1 MNMTQVNIT
10 LSHEEVLQVLSGNR
24 DDAFKML
31 VERILNA
38 VMLAESEQQLG
49 ASMHE
54 RTEDRQD
61 YRNGIRERIL
71 NTRIGS
77 LVLEVPRHR
86 NQPFHTMVFE
96 NYQRSEASLIATMVQ
111 MVIAGVSTRK
121 VSKVVETLCGTSF
134 SKSTVSEL
142 CKKLDSEINA
152 FKTRPL
158 NMNDAPFLMVDAT
171 YFKARENHRIVSKA
185 FLVALAITSDGTREI
200 VGFDVFD
207 AEDNY
212 SWQTFFKDLK
222 SRGLEGVHMVI
233 SDAHKSILRA
243 ITKTY
248 PDAAWQ
254 RCQVHFIRN
263 ILEETPTR
271 FKEGLKTELRRMFS
285 ASTIDEARSLRDGII
300 NDYSPVADKAVAIL
314 DKGFEDAMTVMQLP
328 EWLRTKLRSSNWIER
343 LNREF
348 KRRSDVIQIFP
359 NAASILRL
367 MGAVA
372 IEYNDQMSMKQRVFA
387 EKTFN
392 RIKPE
397 VIPKLKDIASSQQA
411 LLDAA

>member
-1 MNMTQVNIT
+1 MAQVNIT

-134 SKSTVSEL
+134 SKSTVSAL
-142 CKKLDSEINA
+142 CKKLDAEIMA
-152 FKTRPL
+152 FKSRPL

-171 YFKARENHRIVSKA
+171 YFKAREDHKIVSKA
-185 FLVALAITSDGTREI
+185 FLVALAITSDGSREI

-222 SRGLEGVHMVI
+222 ARGLDGVHMVI

-254 RCQVHFIRN
+254 RCQVHFICN
-263 ILEETPTR
+263 ILDETPTR
-271 FKEGLKTELRRMFS
+271 FKEGLKSELRRMFN

-300 NDYSPVADKAVAIL
+300 SDYSPVAPKAVNVL
-314 DKGFEDAMTVMQLP
+314 DTGFEDAMTVMQLP
-328 EWLRTKLRSSNWIER
+328 EWMRTKLRSSNWIER

-359 NAASILRL
+359 NTASILRL

-372 IEYNDQMSMKQRVFA
+372 IEYNDQMSVKQRVFA
-387 EKTFN
+387 EKTFA
-392 RIKPE
+392 RIRVE
-397 VIPKLKDIASSQQA
+397 LIPKLKEIASVQQA

>member
-1 MNMTQVNIT
+1 MAQVNIT

-38 VMLAESEQQLG
+38 VMLVESEQQLG

-54 RTEDRQD
+54 RTADRQD
-61 YRNGIRERIL
+61 YRNGSRERIL

-134 SKSTVSEL
+134 SKSTVSTL
-142 CKKLDSEINA
+142 CKKLDAEIMA
-152 FKTRPL
+152 FKSRPL

-171 YFKARENHRIVSKA
+171 YFKAREEHRIVSKA
-185 FLVALAITSDGTREI
+185 FLVALAITADGSREI

-222 SRGLEGVHMVI
+222 ARGLNGVHLVI

-254 RCQVHFIRN
+254 RCQVHFVRN
-263 ILEETPTR
+263 ILNETPTR
-271 FKEGLKTELRRMFS
+271 FKEGLKTELRRMFN
-285 ASTIDEARSLRDGII
+285 ASTIEEARSLREEII
-300 NDYSPVADKAVAIL
+300 SDYSPVAPKAVEML
-314 DKGFEDAMTVMQLP
+314 DKGFEDAMTVMHLP
-328 EWLRTKLRSSNWIER
+328 EWMRTKLRTSNWIER

-348 KRRSDVIQIFP
+348 KRRFDVIQVFP
-359 NAASILRL
+359 NADSVLRL
-367 MGAVA
+367 MGALA
-372 IEYNDQMSMKQRVFA
+372 IEYNDQLSMKARVFS

-392 RIKPE
+392 RMKAEI
-397 VIPKLKDIASSQQA
+397 IPKLTEIAATQQA
-411 LLDAA
+411 LLEAA

>member
-134 SKSTVSEL
+134 SKSTVSAL
-142 CKKLDSEINA
+142 CKKLDAEIMA
-152 FKTRPL
+152 FKSRPL

-171 YFKARENHRIVSKA
+171 YFKAREDHKIVSKA
-185 FLVALAITSDGTREI
+185 FLVALAITSDGSREI

-222 SRGLEGVHMVI
+222 ARGLDGVHMVI

-263 ILEETPTR
+263 ILDETPTR
-271 FKEGLKTELRRMFS
+271 FKEGLKSELRRMFN
-285 ASTIDEARSLRDGII
+285 ASTIGEARSLRDGII
-300 NDYSPVADKAVAIL
+300 SDYSPVAPKAVNVL
-314 DKGFEDAMTVMQLP
+314 DTGFEDAMTVMQLP
-328 EWLRTKLRSSNWIER
+328 EWMRTKLRSSNWIER

-372 IEYNDQMSMKQRVFA
+372 IEYNDQMSVKQRVFA
-387 EKTFN
+387 EKTFA
-392 RIKPE
+392 RIRVE
-397 VIPKLKDIASSQQA
+397 LIPKLKEIASVQQA

>member
-1 MNMTQVNIT
+1 MTQVNIT
-10 LSHEEVLQVLSGNR
+10 LSHEEVLQVLSGDR
-24 DDAFKML
+24 DDAFKFL
-31 VERILNA
+31 IERILNA

-54 RTEDRQD
+54 RTQERLD
-61 YRNGIRERIL
+61 YRNGTRERIL
-71 NTRIGS
+71 HTRIGS
-77 LVLEVPRHR
+77 LTLEVPRHR
-86 NQPFHTMVFE
+86 SQPFHTMVFE

-134 SKSTVSEL
+134 SKSTVSTL
-142 CKKLDSEINA
+142 CKQLDDEITA
-152 FKTRPL
+152 FKNRPL

-171 YFKARENHRIVSKA
+171 YFKAREDHKIVSKA
-185 FLVALAITSDGTREI
+185 FLVALAISSDGCREI

-207 AEDNY
+207 TEDNY
-212 SWQTFFKDLK
+212 SWQEFFKDLK
-222 SRGLEGVHMVI
+222 RRGLTGVHMVV
-233 SDAHKSILRA
+233 SDAHKSILHA
-243 ITKTY
+243 IAKTY

-254 RCQVHFIRN
+254 RCQVHYMRN
-263 ILEETPTR
+263 ILNETPTR
-271 FKEGLKTELRRMFS
+271 FKEGLKTELRNMFN
-285 ASTIDEARSLRDGII
+285 ASSIEDARAIRDDIIRDYEPVVAKAIRVLDE
-300 NDYSPVADKAVAIL
+300 
-314 DKGFEDAMTVMQLP
+314 GFEDAMTVMQLP
-328 EWLRTKLRSSNWIER
+328 GFMRMNLRSSNWIER

-372 IEYNDQMSMKQRVFA
+372 IEYNDQLSMKKRFFA

-392 RIKPE
+392 QIKIKL
-397 VIPKLKDIASSQQA
+397 IPKLKEIASTQQA